1 MKKYPYRKAAGKP
14 CKTTITG
21 QAKPGCFKTKHC
33 VQKPAGFYAYLLSK
47 CTGNEKYLLLNYAQQ
62 GFANF
67 KNTVVPAHLMRM
79 GLLVAK
85 DDEIKFFSASFRA
98 YIIMQK
104 NNANAEETTKQFS
117 EESSWRAAKT
127 ILLVLVALFI
137 FFTQEQAFQKNAG
150 AAWRHW
156 HHTYFFAA
164 VHY

>member
-1 MKKYPYRKAAGKP
+1 MHR
-14 CKTTITG
+14 
-21 QAKPGCFKTKHC
+21 QR
-33 VQKPAGFYAYLLSK
+33 
-47 CTGNEKYLLLNYAQQ
+47 KYLLLNYAQQ

>member
-1 MKKYPYRKAAGKP
+1 MHR
-14 CKTTITG
+14 
-21 QAKPGCFKTKHC
+21 QR
-33 VQKPAGFYAYLLSK
+33 
-47 CTGNEKYLLLNYAQQ
+47 KYLLLNYAQQ

-137 FFTQEQAFQKNAG
+137 FFTQEQAFKKMLALLGGIGTILTFLLRFITDGGNLVSG
-150 AAWRHW
+150 KK
-156 HHTYFFAA
+156 
-164 VHY
+164 